1 MHSYCEPLDCHRQRP
16 QRGALLAIDYWLL
29 STDYFSSPVPLM
41 DVLADGVAQLR
52 GLLFGEGAGGDAPLL
67 EADDGDAAVHLEVEG
82 ESAAVLQL
90 EDERGR
96 DAGRAV

>member
-1 MHSYCEPLDCHRQRP
+1 MRP
-16 QRGALLAIDYWLL
+16 ASSLL
-29 STDYFSSPVPLM
+29 SLITHHLSLAVPFVY
-41 DVLADGVAQLR
+41 VLPDGVAQFG
-52 GLLFGEGAGGDAPLL
+52 GLLFGEGAGAGAPLL
-67 EADDGDAAVHLEVEG
+67 EADDGDAAVHLKVEG